1 LQKFVIGRE
10 ILQDPEV
17 FIVNQPTWGVDAAAA
32 ADIRQALLDLASKG
46 AAVIV
51 ISQDLDELM
60 EIATSF
66 AALNAGRLSDA
77 RPMAELS
84 LDEIGLLLGGADAA
98 A

>member
-1 LQKFVIGRE
+1 
-10 ILQDPEV
+10 
-17 FIVNQPTWGVDAAAA
+17 VNQPTWGVDAAAA
-32 ADIRQALLDLASKG
+32 ADIRQALLDLASRG

-60 EIATSF
+60 EISTNF

-84 LDEIGLLLGGADAA
+84 LDKIGLLLGGADAA

>member
-1 LQKFVIGRE
+1 
-10 ILQDPEV
+10 
-17 FIVNQPTWGVDAAAA
+17 
-32 ADIRQALLDLASKG
+32 
-46 AAVIV
+46 
-51 ISQDLDELM
+51 M

>member
-1 LQKFVIGRE
+1 M
-10 ILQDPEV
+10 
-17 FIVNQPTWGVDAAAA
+17 
-32 ADIRQALLDLASKG
+32 
-46 AAVIV
+46 IV

-60 EIATSF
+60 EISTNF